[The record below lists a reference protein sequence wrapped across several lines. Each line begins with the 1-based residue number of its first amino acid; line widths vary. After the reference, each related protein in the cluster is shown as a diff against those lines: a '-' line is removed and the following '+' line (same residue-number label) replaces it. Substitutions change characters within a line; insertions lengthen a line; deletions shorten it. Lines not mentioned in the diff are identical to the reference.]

1 MANPE
6 EEDDPPTPEARDE
19 AASREPHTLEV
30 SDAKT
35 LEALERGDYTE
46 SGIKNL
52 YIRYSVHLASF
63 TPAILQLCGLELLDI
78 SGCGIS
84 SLPPNLGRT
93 LPGLNILYLTDCGF
107 TTFPDLSSFP
117 DLVCASLGGNSIT
130 TIPEGSL
137 PASLLHLILTNNDLD
152 RLPDSIG
159 NCKDLKTCRLSG
171 NRLSSLPWT
180 MERCRNLELVR
191 ISCNAFESLPTW
203 LVQLPKLSQLTFAGN
218 PCSSYGEISY
228 PPCPP
233 DTDWVYLDDPRRRIS
248 NKNVVISGRV
258 LGKTTTTISHRAA
271 FLRPGNRRYSRVV
284 FRAFVNECTDAGTPE
299 DELAAHLLAGRHRN
313 LVNPIAWY
321 RADLEA
327 WPPAGAAGDDDG
339 EVGDE
344 DFHGGLVMQRITPGY
359 RVLTGGRKVQP
370 YPSERYSTTPL
381 KICDLSVEGCVK
393 ILLSVADAAFHLHN
407 RGIMHGE
414 LAGFNVYHHQ
424 EREHTLLVGMGAAT
438 IYTYESMED
447 LRPYVERIEVLA
459 FGKVVEHVMK
469 LFNPWSRWDRVMD
482 PPANLDNEGLAMWR
496 YERHVC
502 DELRRLR
509 DECLDGDVIHR
520 PGFWEVQ
527 RDLEV
532 LVRGYRWLRDFY
544 RYPLEWVAG
553 QVGRAGGD
561 GRRGPD
567 QGGNERESG
576 QEESAEEADED
587 IEGEEDGDGDN
598 YEDGGESEGE
608 TQEEDAVPAE
618 GEGQDEP
625 RVQDTIYCYY

>member
-1 MANPE
+1 MANSE
-6 EEDDPPTPEARDE
+6 EEDDPHTPEASEE
-19 AASREPHTLEV
+19 AASTDPDTLEV
-30 SDAKT
+30 SDTKT
-35 LEALERGDYTE
+35 LEALERGEYTK

-52 YIRYSVHLASF
+52 YIRYSVHLAF
-63 TPAILQLCGLELLDI
+63 VTPAILQLCGLELLDI

-93 LPGLNILYLTDCGF
+93 LPNLNILYLTDCGF

-117 DLVCASLGGNSIT
+117 DLVCASLGGNSIAS
-130 TIPEGSL
+130 IPEGSL
-137 PASLLHLILTNNDLD
+137 PASLVHLILTNNDID

-159 NCKDLKTCRLSG
+159 NCKDIKTCRLSG

-180 MERCRNLELVR
+180 MERCRNLELIR

-218 PCSSYGEISY
+218 PCSSYGSISY

-248 NKNVVISGRV
+248 NKNVVISSRV

-271 FLRPGNRRYSRVV
+271 FLRRGNRRYSRVV

-327 WPPAGAAGDDDG
+327 WPPARAAGDEDG

-381 KICDLSVEGCVK
+381 RICDLSVEGCVK

-414 LAGFNVYHHQ
+414 LAGFNVYHHK

-438 IYTYESMED
+438 IYTHESMED

-459 FGKVVEHVMK
+459 FGQMMERVMK
-469 LFNPWSRWDRVMD
+469 LFNPWSRWDRVME

-509 DECLDGDVIHR
+509 DECLDGNVIHR

-553 QVGRAGGD
+553 QAGRGERERRAEGAD
-561 GRRGPD
+561 GR
-567 QGGNERESG
+567 EREENESVEG
-576 QEESAEEADED
+576 EIVEEEEDGESD
-587 IEGEEDGDGDN
+587 DGEEGEEDVSN
-598 YEDGGESEGE
+598 EEDGGSE
-608 TQEEDAVPAE
+608 E
-618 GEGQDEP
+618 GVQDEP
-625 RVQDTIYCYY
+625 RLQDTIYCYY